1 MDGHSGIENRQ
12 VNEGRSGNFQLVFSY
27 LKESNGRGNFVIHA
41 TSNTSYSYGLQPLEF
56 LQSCGL
62 QHFRG
67 NCQFYHDRCFW
78 RHLAVLQQDDA
89 GFARMDHTQA
99 VHRAFKAFS
108 ERIGDL
114 FELRQQQDR
123 ILREIGLQTG
133 QLPIFTNPVEITIEP
148 DQVPNWTES
157 VKFPRLKELEN
168 QRSSLQSEIAD
179 LTGYLP
185 LLYGTGEVLVTA
197 VLKALRFLGLEAEKT
212 KPGFTADILAQ
223 TADGSRRFG
232 IEVTGINGPIKKD
245 SGKLT
250 QVLEFERI
258 KEHGEKTILLANT
271 HNAKPIADRMREE
284 NFTTQVVDFLSRHP
298 ILLMTGWDLYR
309 MVQDVMVGAK
319 TREEIFRLLHETQGV
334 LAYE

>member
-1 MDGHSGIENRQ
+1 
-12 VNEGRSGNFQLVFSY
+12 
-27 LKESNGRGNFVIHA
+27 
-41 TSNTSYSYGLQPLEF
+41 
-56 LQSCGL
+56 
-62 QHFRG
+62 
-67 NCQFYHDRCFW
+67 
-78 RHLAVLQQDDA
+78 
-89 GFARMDHTQA
+89 MDHTQA